1 MADTRTTWQTFVEET
16 RKFFDANRGC
26 PLFRLIETVDELYRV
41 AQSRAPFPKR
51 DLEKDHLLRMCF
63 LVCHRALLSA
73 GTSIGSGLPEDGAA
87 TTRRALEAAKV
98 ALAVA
103 VDPDNLEE

>member
-1 MADTRTTWQTFVEET
+1 MRPVRRLWHWLMRRSSGGELATENFIAHMAETRTTWQTFVEET
-16 RKFFDANRGC
+16 RKFFEANRGC

-73 GTSIGSGLPEDGAA
+73 GTS
-87 TTRRALEAAKV
+87 
-98 ALAVA
+98 
-103 VDPDNLEE
+103 